1 MQLITRWR
9 SVTSSPFLPGAGVLR
24 VPADGFGAR
33 HRDAE
38 KNVVRHALVG
48 PDMASARVPVVD
60 ESLFHLHRPIREEGE
75 EIARSV
81 SGIFLLP
88 TFGVADPPVLT
99 ILLNETNRLYDFPIL
114 SFPLEVVQPY

>member
-1 MQLITRWR
+1 MSKIECNLFRDG
-9 SVTSSPFLPGAGVLR
+9 VPSPVLRFLPGAGVLR

-38 KNVVRHALVG
+38 KNVVRHPLVG
-48 PDMASARVPVVD
+48 PDMAGARVPVVD

-99 ILLNETNRLYDFPIL
+99 KSPNYSTKQID
-114 SFPLEVVQPY
+114 

>member
-1 MQLITRWR
+1 MSKIECNLLRR

-24 VPADGFGAR
+24 VPTDGFGAR
-33 HRDAE
+33 HRDVE
-38 KNVVRHALVG
+38 KIVVWHALAG
-48 PDMASARVPVVD
+48 PDMAGARVPVVD

-99 ILLNETNRLYDFPIL
+99 IYITQRNKSIL
-114 SFPLEVVQPY
+114 

>member
-1 MQLITRWR
+1 MFLRFEKSNITYSAMAVRP
-9 SVTSSPFLPGAGVLR
+9 SSPFLPGAGVLR
-24 VPADGFGAR
+24 IPSDGFGAC
-33 HRDAE
+33 HHDVK

-48 PDMASARVPVVD
+48 PYMAGARVPVVD

-88 TFGVADPPVLT
+88 TFGVADTPVLNHS
-99 ILLNETNRLYDFPIL
+99 L
-114 SFPLEVVQPY
+114 